1 MNGFGEASFSSMGLD
16 VEGGSNSGKN
26 TGFLSGL
33 LGGDGITGGSVKG
46 PSGFIDMLGPS
57 SGFSGVFIRVSV
69 AIVLIST
76 GFAFV
81 WGVLFLLMISLNSLS
96 VGSDNSGAVW

>member
-1 MNGFGEASFSSMGLD
+1 MNGFGEASFSSTGLD
-16 VEGGSNSGKN
+16 VEGGNNSGKY

-46 PSGFIDMLGPS
+46 PSGFMDVLGPS

-69 AIVLIST
+69 AIVLISI
-76 GFAFV
+76 GF
-81 WGVLFLLMISLNSLS
+81 VL
-96 VGSDNSGAVW
+96 A

>member
-1 MNGFGEASFSSMGLD
+1 MNGFGEANFSSTGLE
-16 VEGGSNSGKN
+16 VEGGNKSGKN

-46 PSGFIDMLGPS
+46 PSGFIDVLCPS

-76 GFAFV
+76 GFVFV
-81 WGVLFLLMISLNSLS
+81 CGVLFLLIISLNNLS
-96 VGSDNSGAVW
+96 VGSDSSGAVW

>member
-1 MNGFGEASFSSMGLD
+1 MNGFGEANFSSTGLD
-16 VEGGSNSGKN
+16 GGGKSWKKI
-26 TGFLSGL
+26 GFLSGL

-46 PSGFIDMLGPS
+46 PSGFIDVLCPS

-76 GFAFV
+76 GFVFV
-81 WGVLFLLMISLNSLS
+81 CGVLFLLIISLNNLS
-96 VGSDNSGAVW
+96 VGSDSSGAVW